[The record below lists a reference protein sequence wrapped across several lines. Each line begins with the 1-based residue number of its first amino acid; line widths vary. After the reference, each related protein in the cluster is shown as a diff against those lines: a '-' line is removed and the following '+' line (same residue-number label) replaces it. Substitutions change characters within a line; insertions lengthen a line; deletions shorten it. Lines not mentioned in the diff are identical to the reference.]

1 MGPRKTTPPPM
12 NRTDALATIAYC
24 LLSVRGQT
32 VNPTLHE
39 ITLAVV
45 QSAPL
50 LDITT
55 DPKAANIQLSAADK
69 LIRRH
74 KWDIGKVVLLK
85 SSMTGSRRRR
95 QPETTTAH
103 PAG

>member
-50 LDITT
+50 LDINS
-55 DPKAANIQLSAADK
+55 DPHATRIELAAADQ

-85 SSMTGSRRRR
+85 SSMSGGRRRR

-103 PAG
+103 PEG